1 MRTTATTAG
10 DATRTTSN
18 SAVVKVNRTKKSAKP
33 ISVDSLKDQSSSR
46 TIHGKSSKDHNVVEI
61 RAEEEDSI
69 SDLIRVHT
77 LREAEDAA
85 EANGE
90 VVEDTKILLAG
101 AKDLTK
107 VHMKSSSTRTS
118 IA

>member
-1 MRTTATTAG
+1 MKTTATSEG

-18 SAVVKVNRTKKSAKP
+18 SAVAKVSSTKKNAKP
-33 ISVDSLKDQSSSR
+33 ISVSSLKDRGNSR
-46 TIHGKSSKDHNVVEI
+46 TILGKNSKDHNVEEI

-77 LREAEDAA
+77 LREAEDAV
-85 EANGE
+85 EVNGE
-90 VVEDTKILLAG
+90 VVVDIKILLAG
-101 AKDLTK
+101 AKGLTK
-107 VHMKSSSTRTS
+107 VHMKSSSTPTS

>member
-1 MRTTATTAG
+1 ME
-10 DATRTTSN
+10 
-18 SAVVKVNRTKKSAKP
+18 
-33 ISVDSLKDQSSSR
+33 
-46 TIHGKSSKDHNVVEI
+46 EI

-85 EANGE
+85 EVNGE
-90 VVEDTKILLAG
+90 VEEDTKILLAG

-107 VHMKSSSTRTS
+107 VHMKSSSTPTS